1 MFSRKELL
9 LFDDN
14 YFSIISCNNKEVII
28 KSKNTKHCWA
38 IIPYVTN
45 AGKTFKIGHT
55 HFQNRSFHDH
65 ANAETVS
72 SAIKKIKQH
81 DDYQIHIRKTEFG
94 K

>member
-1 MFSRKELL
+1 MFSRQELL

-14 YFSIISCNNKEVII
+14 YFSIISCNNKKVII

-38 IIPYVTN
+38 IVPQVTDT
-45 AGKTFKIGHT
+45 GKTFKIWHT
-55 HFQNRSFHDH
+55 HFQKRPFHDH
-65 ANAETVS
+65 ANAKTVV